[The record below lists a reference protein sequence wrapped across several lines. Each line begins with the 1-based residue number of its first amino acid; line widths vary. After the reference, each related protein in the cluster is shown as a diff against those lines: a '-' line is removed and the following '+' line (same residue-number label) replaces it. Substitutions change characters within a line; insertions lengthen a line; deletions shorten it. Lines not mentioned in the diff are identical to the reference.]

1 MQQIGMKMQNDINFC
16 KRWDKAVLFAMRCFQ
31 LKNSQQKGTHQ
42 NELYSSLYSEMQ
54 LSKPQLRAKLG
65 RLLHKIIV
73 VSLSTTHT

>member
-1 MQQIGMKMQNDINFC
+1 
-16 KRWDKAVLFAMRCFQ
+16 MRCFQ

-42 NELYSSLYSEMQ
+42 NELYSSRYSEMQ
-54 LSKPQLRAKLG
+54 LSKPQLLAKLG